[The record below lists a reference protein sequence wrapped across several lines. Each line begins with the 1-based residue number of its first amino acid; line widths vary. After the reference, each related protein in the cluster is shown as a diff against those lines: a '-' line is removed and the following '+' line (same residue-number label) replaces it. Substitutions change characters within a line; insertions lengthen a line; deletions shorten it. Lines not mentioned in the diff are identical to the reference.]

1 VPVAIAARTSAVAA
15 AEVTFAS
22 AVAFRLTAFAVAIA
36 AAAAAVAARE
46 RTTAVAVAFRLITF
60 AVAVA
65 AFAAA
70 VAVRDTFGATAGGVF
85 VCADAGTVMDIDN
98 DASTSERESKTVFRN
113 IINPARAN
121 CANQMTLRDFHMLRI
136 TELS

>member
-1 VPVAIAARTSAVAA
+1 
-15 AEVTFAS
+15 
-22 AVAFRLTAFAVAIA
+22 
-36 AAAAAVAARE
+36 
-46 RTTAVAVAFRLITF
+46 VAVAFRLITF
-60 AVAVA
+60 AVADAARAFAVAAAAVAFVCVVAVAAA
-65 AFAAA
+65 AFADA